1 MSKFTIELECDE
13 WYAADALREIS
24 NDIENNDL
32 LDNMQD
38 GQVTTSGEHYT
49 ATIKIS
55 N

>member
-1 MSKFTIELECDE
+1 MNKFIIELQCDD
-13 WYAADALREIS
+13 WYVADSLHEIAS
-24 NDIENNDL
+24 EIENDDL
-32 LDNMQD
+32 LDYMQD

>member
-1 MSKFTIELECDE
+1 MNKFTIELECDE
-13 WYAADALREIS
+13 WYTADSLREIS
-24 NDIENNDL
+24 NDIENYDL
-32 LDNMQD
+32 LDYMQD